1 MKKTLGKFIRKTVAG
16 ISALAITA
24 SSYAAANAL
33 TYVKLPVA
41 NAADE
46 KSPLI
51 GDVNEDNKID
61 INDIITL
68 SRYFYNSAAYP
79 LSQQGRI
86 NAAMAYYAGS
96 DDTPDEDDLQAITEY
111 LGGNIPVL
119 GDSSI
124 RLSTDLY
131 ENVPGDADCDGD
143 VDFSDL
149 KAINNYLFNPSAYP
163 LTDQGRRNAAMS
175 YYAGNDNTP
184 DEDDVQAVIEYLSG
198 NISKLCDS
206 DVRLTDCAP
215 EDFPGDAD
223 CDGDVDFSDLKA
235 INNYL
240 FNPTAYPLTDQG
252 RRNAAMSYYAGND
265 NTPDEDDVQA
275 LIEYFAGNI
284 SKLCDSDV
292 RLTDCAPEDFPGD
305 ADCDG
310 DVDFSDL
317 KAINNYLF
325 NPTAY
330 PLTDQGRC
338 NAAMSYYAGNDNA
351 PDEDDVQALIEYLA
365 GNISKLCD
373 QNVRLT
379 DCAAKPV
386 PGDADCDGDVD
397 YEDIFKLR
405 NYLYNPTAYPMT
417 DQGRRNAAMSYYAGN
432 DNAPDE
438 EDLQAMVEY
447 LAGTVDSLYDTS
459 AVLKLS
465 FRNISFDNSGIVYG
479 DFNCDGEVDIVD
491 SADIYNFINGG
502 TVSEGEAKSEA
513 DFYQNV
519 KISVSGLRNADAYNP
534 GFGLDTDDADAVTA
548 HLSGAELPV
557 VKKTFENK
565 PGDFNCDNTVD
576 ISDAV
581 ILNRYISGAP
591 NYIPSAQGRKNAD
604 VFTATDGTTI
614 EDVAAIAE
622 FIAGINDLPTEKI
635 VKDGS
640 VTVYGDFNC
649 DGKVNTSDAVM
660 LNRYISGAPNYIHSA
675 QGRKNADVFT
685 ATEGATIEDVAA
697 IAEFIA
703 GINDLP
709 TEKIVKDGT
718 VTVFGDFN
726 CDGKVNIADVV
737 MLNRYISGAPSYTPS
752 AQGIKNADVFTATEG
767 TSIEDVAAIAEFI
780 AGINDIPAEKLVN
793 NGSKTLDGDFNCD
806 NKFNISDA
814 VMLCEYLTNTNMVT
828 SGKYTASAQG
838 LINADVVDRGSS
850 LNFEDLAYMLNT
862 LRGGEP
868 SQPETTTTSTS
879 TTTSTTSTTTSST
892 TTTASSTSTTTSS
905 TTTTTSSTTT
915 TTSTTSTTT
924 SSTSTTTSSTTTT
937 TSSTTAPVTTPSV
950 KLGDITGDGNVN
962 ATDAA
967 LILYYYAY
975 CAING
980 KASLSPEMTA
990 AGDVDGNGI
999 VDATDASYILT
1010 YYAYKQITKDTV
1022 KTFEEF
1028 MKSFG

>member
-68 SRYFYNSAAYP
+68 SRYFYNSTAYP

-124 RLSTDLY
+124 RISSDIY

-149 KAINNYLFNPSAYP
+149 KAINNYLFNPTAYP

-175 YYAGNDNTP
+175 YYAGNDNAP
-184 DEDDVQAVIEYLSG
+184 DEDDVQALIEYLAG
-198 NISKLCDS
+198 NISKLCDPNI
-206 DVRLTDCAP
+206 RLTDCAP

-265 NTPDEDDVQA
+265 N
-275 LIEYFAGNI
+275 
-284 SKLCDSDV
+284 
-292 RLTDCAPEDFPGD
+292 
-305 ADCDG
+305 
-310 DVDFSDL
+310 
-317 KAINNYLF
+317 
-325 NPTAY
+325 
-330 PLTDQGRC
+330 
-338 NAAMSYYAGNDNA
+338 A

-365 GNISKLCD
+365 GNISKLYD

-397 YEDIFKLR
+397 YEDIFKLS

-417 DQGRRNAAMSYYAGN
+417 DQGRCNAAMSYYAGN

-447 LAGTVDSLYDTS
+447 LAGTVDSLYNPHT
-459 AVLKLS
+459 VLKLS
-465 FRNISFDNSGIVYG
+465 FKNISFDNSSVVYG
-479 DFNCDGEVDIVD
+479 DFNCDNEVDIVD
-491 SADIYNFINGG
+491 SAEIINFINGG
-502 TVSEGEAKSEA
+502 TVSAGEAKSEA

-534 GFGLDTDDADAVTA
+534 GFGLDRDDADAVTA

-565 PGDFNCDNTVD
+565 PGDFE
-576 ISDAV
+576 
-581 ILNRYISGAP
+581 L
-591 NYIPSAQGRKNAD
+591 
-604 VFTATDGTTI
+604 
-614 EDVAAIAE
+614 
-622 FIAGINDLPTEKI
+622 
-635 VKDGS
+635 
-640 VTVYGDFNC
+640 
-649 DGKVNTSDAVM
+649 
-660 LNRYISGAPNYIHSA
+660 
-675 QGRKNADVFT
+675 
-685 ATEGATIEDVAA
+685 
-697 IAEFIA
+697 
-703 GINDLP
+703 
-709 TEKIVKDGT
+709 
-718 VTVFGDFN
+718 
-726 CDGKVNIADVV
+726 
-737 MLNRYISGAPSYTPS
+737 TP
-752 AQGIKNADVFTATEG
+752 
-767 TSIEDVAAIAEFI
+767 
-780 AGINDIPAEKLVN
+780 
-793 NGSKTLDGDFNCD
+793 
-806 NKFNISDA
+806 
-814 VMLCEYLTNTNMVT
+814 
-828 SGKYTASAQG
+828 
-838 LINADVVDRGSS
+838 
-850 LNFEDLAYMLNT
+850 
-862 LRGGEP
+862 
-868 SQPETTTTSTS
+868 
-879 TTTSTTSTTTSST
+879 
-892 TTTASSTSTTTSS
+892 
-905 TTTTTSSTTT
+905 
-915 TTSTTSTTT
+915 
-924 SSTSTTTSSTTTT
+924 
-937 TSSTTAPVTTPSV
+937 
-950 KLGDITGDGNVN
+950 
-962 ATDAA
+962 
-967 LILYYYAY
+967 
-975 CAING
+975 
-980 KASLSPEMTA
+980 
-990 AGDVDGNGI
+990 
-999 VDATDASYILT
+999 
-1010 YYAYKQITKDTV
+1010 
-1022 KTFEEF
+1022 
-1028 MKSFG
+1028 KS

>member
-1 MKKTLGKFIRKTVAG
+1 M
-16 ISALAITA
+16 S
-24 SSYAAANAL
+24 
-33 TYVKLPVA
+33 
-41 NAADE
+41 
-46 KSPLI
+46 
-51 GDVNEDNKID
+51 
-61 INDIITL
+61 
-68 SRYFYNSAAYP
+68 
-79 LSQQGRI
+79 
-86 NAAMAYYAGS
+86 YYAGN
-96 DDTPDEDDLQAITEY
+96 DNTPDEDDVQALIEFFAGNISKLCDSDVRLTEY
-111 LGGNIPVL
+111 APE
-119 GDSSI
+119 DF
-124 RLSTDLY
+124 
-131 ENVPGDADCDGD
+131 PGDADCDGD

-184 DEDDVQAVIEYLSG
+184 DEDDVQA
-198 NISKLCDS
+198 
-206 DVRLTDCAP
+206 
-215 EDFPGDAD
+215 
-223 CDGDVDFSDLKA
+223 
-235 INNYL
+235 
-240 FNPTAYPLTDQG
+240 
-252 RRNAAMSYYAGND
+252 
-265 NTPDEDDVQA
+265 
-275 LIEYFAGNI
+275 LIEYF
-284 SKLCDSDV
+284 
-292 RLTDCAPEDFPGD
+292 
-305 ADCDG
+305 
-310 DVDFSDL
+310 
-317 KAINNYLF
+317 
-325 NPTAY
+325 
-330 PLTDQGRC
+330 
-338 NAAMSYYAGNDNA
+338 
-351 PDEDDVQALIEYLA
+351 A

-397 YEDIFKLR
+397 YDDIFKLS
-405 NYLYNPTAYPMT
+405 NYFYNPTAYPMT
-417 DQGRRNAAMSYYAGN
+417 DQGRLNAAMSYYAGN

-502 TVSEGEAKSEA
+502 TVSEGEAKSKA

-591 NYIPSAQGRKNAD
+591 NYIPSAQG
-604 VFTATDGTTI
+604 I
-614 EDVAAIAE
+614 
-622 FIAGINDLPTEKI
+622 
-635 VKDGS
+635 
-640 VTVYGDFNC
+640 
-649 DGKVNTSDAVM
+649 
-660 LNRYISGAPNYIHSA
+660 
-675 QGRKNADVFT
+675 KNADVFT
-685 ATEGATIEDVAA
+685 ATEGTTIEDVAA

-752 AQGIKNADVFTATEG
+752 AQGRKNADVFTATEG

-828 SGKYTASAQG
+828 GGKYTASAQG
-838 LINADVVDRGSS
+838 IINADVVERGSS

-892 TTTASSTSTTTSS
+892 TTTTSSTTTTTSTTSTTTSTTSTTTTSTSTTTSS

-915 TTSTTSTTT
+915 TA
-924 SSTSTTTSSTTTT
+924 
-937 TSSTTAPVTTPSV
+937 SSTTAPVTTPSV

>member
-68 SRYFYNSAAYP
+68 SRYFYNSTAYP

-124 RLSTDLY
+124 RISSDIY

-149 KAINNYLFNPSAYP
+149 KAINNYLFNPTAYP

-175 YYAGNDNTP
+175 YYAGNDNAP
-184 DEDDVQAVIEYLSG
+184 DEDDVQALIEYLAG
-198 NISKLCDS
+198 NISKLCDPNI
-206 DVRLTDCAP
+206 RLTDCAP

-265 NTPDEDDVQA
+265 NAPDEDDVQA
-275 LIEYFAGNI
+275 LIEYLAGNI
-284 SKLCDSDV
+284 SKLCDPNI

-330 PLTDQGRC
+330 PLTDQGRR

-365 GNISKLCD
+365 GNISKLYD

-397 YEDIFKLR
+397 YEDIFKLS

-417 DQGRRNAAMSYYAGN
+417 DQGRCNAAMSYYAGN

-447 LAGTVDSLYDTS
+447 LAGTVDSLYNPHT
-459 AVLKLS
+459 VLKLS
-465 FRNISFDNSGIVYG
+465 FKNISFDNSSVVYG
-479 DFNCDGEVDIVD
+479 DFNCDNEVDIVD
-491 SADIYNFINGG
+491 SAEIINFINGG
-502 TVSEGEAKSEA
+502 TVSAGEAKSEA

-534 GFGLDTDDADAVTA
+534 GFGLDRDDADAVTA

-565 PGDFNCDNTVD
+565 PGDFE
-576 ISDAV
+576 
-581 ILNRYISGAP
+581 L
-591 NYIPSAQGRKNAD
+591 
-604 VFTATDGTTI
+604 
-614 EDVAAIAE
+614 
-622 FIAGINDLPTEKI
+622 
-635 VKDGS
+635 
-640 VTVYGDFNC
+640 
-649 DGKVNTSDAVM
+649 
-660 LNRYISGAPNYIHSA
+660 
-675 QGRKNADVFT
+675 
-685 ATEGATIEDVAA
+685 
-697 IAEFIA
+697 
-703 GINDLP
+703 
-709 TEKIVKDGT
+709 
-718 VTVFGDFN
+718 
-726 CDGKVNIADVV
+726 
-737 MLNRYISGAPSYTPS
+737 TP
-752 AQGIKNADVFTATEG
+752 
-767 TSIEDVAAIAEFI
+767 
-780 AGINDIPAEKLVN
+780 
-793 NGSKTLDGDFNCD
+793 
-806 NKFNISDA
+806 
-814 VMLCEYLTNTNMVT
+814 
-828 SGKYTASAQG
+828 
-838 LINADVVDRGSS
+838 
-850 LNFEDLAYMLNT
+850 
-862 LRGGEP
+862 
-868 SQPETTTTSTS
+868 
-879 TTTSTTSTTTSST
+879 
-892 TTTASSTSTTTSS
+892 
-905 TTTTTSSTTT
+905 
-915 TTSTTSTTT
+915 
-924 SSTSTTTSSTTTT
+924 
-937 TSSTTAPVTTPSV
+937 
-950 KLGDITGDGNVN
+950 
-962 ATDAA
+962 
-967 LILYYYAY
+967 
-975 CAING
+975 
-980 KASLSPEMTA
+980 
-990 AGDVDGNGI
+990 
-999 VDATDASYILT
+999 
-1010 YYAYKQITKDTV
+1010 
-1022 KTFEEF
+1022 
-1028 MKSFG
+1028 KS

>member
-68 SRYFYNSAAYP
+68 SRYFYNPTAYP

-124 RLSTDLY
+124 RLSTDIY

-149 KAINNYLFNPSAYP
+149 KAISNYLFNPSAYP

-175 YYAGNDNTP
+175 YYAGNDNT
-184 DEDDVQAVIEYLSG
+184 
-198 NISKLCDS
+198 
-206 DVRLTDCAP
+206 
-215 EDFPGDAD
+215 
-223 CDGDVDFSDLKA
+223 
-235 INNYL
+235 
-240 FNPTAYPLTDQG
+240 
-252 RRNAAMSYYAGND
+252 
-265 NTPDEDDVQA
+265 
-275 LIEYFAGNI
+275 
-284 SKLCDSDV
+284 
-292 RLTDCAPEDFPGD
+292 
-305 ADCDG
+305 
-310 DVDFSDL
+310 
-317 KAINNYLF
+317 
-325 NPTAY
+325 
-330 PLTDQGRC
+330 
-338 NAAMSYYAGNDNA
+338 

-397 YEDIFKLR
+397 YEDIFKLS

-417 DQGRRNAAMSYYAGN
+417 DQGRLNAAMSYYSGN

-591 NYIPSAQGRKNAD
+591 NYIPSAQGIKNAD
-604 VFTATDGTTI
+604 VFTATDGT
-614 EDVAAIAE
+614 
-622 FIAGINDLPTEKI
+622 
-635 VKDGS
+635 
-640 VTVYGDFNC
+640 
-649 DGKVNTSDAVM
+649 
-660 LNRYISGAPNYIHSA
+660 
-675 QGRKNADVFT
+675 
-685 ATEGATIEDVAA
+685 TIEDVAA

-752 AQGIKNADVFTATEG
+752 AQGRKNADVFTATEG

-838 LINADVVDRGSS
+838 IINADVVDRGSS

-868 SQPETTTTSTS
+868 SQRETTTTSTS
-879 TTTSTTSTTTSST
+879 TTTSTTSTTTT
-892 TTTASSTSTTTSS
+892 STSTTTST

-915 TTSTTSTTT
+915 TA
-924 SSTSTTTSSTTTT
+924 
-937 TSSTTAPVTTPSV
+937 SSTTAPVTTPSV